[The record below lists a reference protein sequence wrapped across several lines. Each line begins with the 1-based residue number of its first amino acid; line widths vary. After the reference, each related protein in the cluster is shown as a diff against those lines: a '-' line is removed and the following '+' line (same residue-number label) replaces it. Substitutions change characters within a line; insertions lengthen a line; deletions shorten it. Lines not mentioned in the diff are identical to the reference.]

1 MMLSSIPSLSTSY
14 IRHSTGP
21 YTEQTLQLQDQLDQ
35 LDQIELLLPS
45 YLHQHQHQHQQPS
58 TTDSPLLNFS
68 AYQSCSTPPPPES
81 SSSAVASPAG
91 TIAYDSSSPVYS
103 VQGSPETDFISSFYH
118 GAGSFSMPDESFP
131 TREEGLSH
139 TPPTPSI
146 KVYQSSPHNNNNNNN
161 PHQHQHNNQMLLQ
174 SGLSYEGDLQ
184 TLLPPQHNH
193 HHHHHRLSSRA
204 AAACAKPQ
212 TQSQS
217 SPHRRTPS
225 TSSSVS
231 LPSAYHGYTG
241 YDRGSSKP
249 LPTPEQTPVQSSFLA
264 QPSFPPYDPSSSYR
278 NAGDHPEMEMAM
290 RRAAF
295 EQQRQQQQQHRQQ
308 QAAHAVDEEPTTTFP
323 PYSLAPSVSTLS
335 HNSPATPQTSF
346 PEESEDTKLAHG
358 MTPIPVDVHGWL
370 DEYLLF
376 DDTDNLAQPSHVT
389 GSLSDPFQEEMYN
402 PALQQLRSGSAQ
414 KNRPQTQPQ
423 QQQQQQQQY
432 PGYRNRNVIAD
443 RLQAAQQGH
452 MTARAHS
459 PRDASPWAQPANV
472 FQNALHQPSH
482 MNSALRG
489 MDLMSHGGHDEQPK
503 TISPKD
509 AMLEFHESPADN
521 SSMPLFP
528 SQAEASQFEAA
539 VATTLAN
546 TDFSNDAFAPFSSA
560 SQNTPQPYF
569 LGQAGADVLQYP
581 AGTAQQHPPQHHQQ
595 TSAEFAAT
603 LAGLDSGSVDRKME
617 DRDSDLPAGRPDDTA
632 SEAGTYSCTYHGC
645 TRRFETPARLQ
656 KHKREAHRQTTP
668 GSHMLARDSSSLG
681 ARGLSA
687 RNSQAGPH
695 KCERTNPSTGKP
707 CNSIFSRPYDLTRHE
722 DTIHNARKQKVR
734 CHLCTEEKTF
744 SRNDALTRHM
754 RVVHP
759 NVTWPGKQKRRG
771 RDD

>member
-1 MMLSSIPSLSTSY
+1 MLSSIPSLSTSY

-21 YTEQTLQLQDQLDQ
+21 FTEQTLLQDQLDQ
-35 LDQIELLLPS
+35 LDQLESQLLLSS
-45 YLHQHQHQHQQPS
+45 YQHHPQEQPQEQHHHHHHQTFS
-58 TTDSPLLNFS
+58 DISDSPSLTFPV
-68 AYQSCSTPPPPES
+68 YHSCSTPPPPES
-81 SSSAVASPAG
+81 SSSAVASPY
-91 TIAYDSSSPVYS
+91 AYDSASPVFS

-118 GAGSFSMPDESFP
+118 GAGGFSMPDESFP
-131 TREEGLSH
+131 IREDGLSH
-139 TPPTPSI
+139 TPPPPSI
-146 KVYQSSPHNNNNNNN
+146 KVYQSSPHTSNNHHQHHRTTTANTTNNNNNNSN
-161 PHQHQHNNQMLLQ
+161 NNQMLLQ

-184 TLLPPQHNH
+184 SLLPPQHNH
-193 HHHHHRLSSRA
+193 HRLSSRA
-204 AAACAKPQ
+204 SGQSPVASGVCAKPQ
-212 TQSQS
+212 QQQSQQAAQ
-217 SPHRRTPS
+217 HRRTPS

-249 LPTPEQTPVQSSFLA
+249 LPTPEQTPVQPSFLA
-264 QPSFPPYDPSSSYR
+264 QPSFPSYDPSSSYR
-278 NAGDHPEMEMAM
+278 NAGDHTDVEMAM
-290 RRAAF
+290 RRAVF
-295 EQQRQQQQQHRQQ
+295 EQQRHQQQQQHRQQ
-308 QAAHAVDEEPTTTFP
+308 QAAHAVEEEATTFP
-323 PYSLAPSVSTLS
+323 AYTLAPSAPTLS
-335 HNSPATPQTSF
+335 HNSPAT
-346 PEESEDTKLAHG
+346 A
-358 MTPIPVDVHGWL
+358 
-370 DEYLLF
+370 
-376 DDTDNLAQPSHVT
+376 
-389 GSLSDPFQEEMYN
+389 
-402 PALQQLRSGSAQ
+402 
-414 KNRPQTQPQ
+414 
-423 QQQQQQQQY
+423 
-432 PGYRNRNVIAD
+432 
-443 RLQAAQQGH
+443 QGH
-452 MTARAHS
+452 MNARTNS
-459 PRDASPWAQPANV
+459 PRDASPWAQQVSV
-472 FQNALHQPSH
+472 FQNALHHPSH
-482 MNSALRG
+482 MNSSLRG
-489 MDLMSHGGHDEQPK
+489 MELISHNGHDEQPK

-509 AMLEFHESPADN
+509 AMLEFHESPADS

-546 TDFSNDAFAPFSSA
+546 TDFSNDAFAPFSSSA
-560 SQNTPQPYF
+560 SQSTPQPYF
-569 LGQAGADVLQYP
+569 LGQTAGTDVLQYQP
-581 AGTAQQHPPQHHQQ
+581 SAAQHQAQHQQHHSHPQHQQ
-595 TSAEFAAT
+595 SSAEFAAA
-603 LAGLDSGSVDRKME
+603 LAGLDQAANVDRKMQ
-617 DRDSDLPAGRPDDTA
+617 DRDSDMAAGRPDDTA

-668 GSHMLARDSSSLG
+668 GSHMLSRDSSTLG

-695 KCERTNPSTGKP
+695 RCERTNPSTGKP